1 MTARAISG
9 QFETPTESTMEQHPN
24 DIESLIDEAIAR
36 KIFPGIVTLVSRRGS
51 VVFSQAK
58 GLRQI
63 DPHEEDM
70 TEDTIFDLGEISQ
83 PLATAL
89 LTVMIMGRE
98 RIGVG
103 ETIGSFVPEIAE
115 ESRDITLGQL
125 LLHTGGLPP
134 RAELHE
140 EFPDSRK
147 VDYNRAVRLLL
158 AVKPLHQPGKQVLF
172 SQTGYLLLGQFL
184 RRATGARLQELFAQL
199 VAAPCSLADTFF
211 NPPVVLWGR
220 VAPAGRCPW
229 RKRWVRGQVFDKDS
243 YCLGGEGGN
252 AGLFA
257 TASSVLRLLSLFEN
271 GGVVNGFQLLSAN
284 QVRLMRTSL
293 TAGLDGRRSFGF
305 LLQDEDSPAG
315 PLYSRGSYGHTG
327 DTGTSVWVEP
337 QVQLT
342 IVMLTNRIHLEGA
355 QDNPAFAD
363 FRTQLHTLVQ
373 RSWV

>member
-1 MTARAISG
+1 
-9 QFETPTESTMEQHPN
+9 
-24 DIESLIDEAIAR
+24 IDEATAR
-36 KIFPGIVTLVSRRGS
+36 KIFPGIVTLVSRQGS
-51 VVFSQAK
+51 VVFSQAR

-63 DPHEEDM
+63 DPYEEDM

-89 LTVMIMGRE
+89 LAVMIMGRE
-98 RIGVG
+98 KIGVG

-134 RAELHE
+134 RAELHR
-140 EFPDSRK
+140 EFPDSRNI
-147 VDYNRAVRLLL
+147 DYNRAVRSLL
-158 AVKPLHQPGKQVLF
+158 AVKPQHQPGKRVLF
-172 SQTGYLLLGQFL
+172 SRTGYLLLGQFL

-199 VAAPCSLADTFF
+199 VASPCNLADTFF

-220 VAPAGRCPW
+220 IAAAGQCPW

-257 TASSVLRLLSLFEN
+257 TASSILRLLSMFEN

-284 QVRLMRTSL
+284 QVKLMRTSL

-305 LLQDEDSPAG
+305 LLQDEGSPVG
-315 PLYSRGSYGHTG
+315 PLYSKGSYGHTG
-327 DTGTSVWVEP
+327 DTGTSVWIEP
-337 QVQLT
+337 EGQLM
-342 IVMLTNRIHLEGA
+342 IVMLTNRVHLEGE
-355 QDNPAFAD
+355 QEHTAFAD
-363 FRTQLHTLVQ
+363 FRTQLHTLVH

>member
-1 MTARAISG
+1 MK
-9 QFETPTESTMEQHPN
+9 QHPN
-24 DIESLIDEAIAR
+24 DIESLIDEAIAK
-36 KIFPGIVTLVSRRGS
+36 KIFPGNVTLVSRRGS
-51 VVFSQAK
+51 GVFSQAE

-63 DPHEEDM
+63 VPHEEDM

-98 RIGVG
+98 KIGAG

-134 RAELHE
+134 RAKLYE
-140 EFPDSRK
+140 EFPDSRN
-147 VDYNRAVRLLL
+147 VDYGRAVRLLL
-158 AVKPLHQPGKQVLF
+158 AVKPQHQPGQQVLF
-172 SQTGYLLLGQFL
+172 SQIGYLLLGQFL

-199 VAAPCSLADTFF
+199 VAAPCNLADTFF

-220 VAPAGRCPW
+220 VAPAGRCAW

-284 QVRLMRTSL
+284 QVKLMRNSL

-305 LLQDEDSPAG
+305 LLQDEGSPVG
-315 PLYSRGSYGHTG
+315 PLYSKGSYGHTG
-327 DTGTSVWVEP
+327 DTGTSVWIEP
-337 QVQLT
+337 EGQLM
-342 IVMLTNRIHLEGA
+342 IVMLTNRVHLEGA
-355 QDNPAFAD
+355 REHSAFAD
-363 FRTQLHTLVQ
+363 FRTQLHTLVH